1 MLNTN
6 WFTEIFE
13 QSGSAFSLQI
23 KSKLFEEQTP
33 YQKIEIFD
41 TTHFGKLMIIDGC
54 VMLSSRDNFIYHEMM
69 AHPVLLSCAAAKQV
83 LIIGGGD
90 CGTLKE
96 VLKHKTV
103 EHVTQVDI
111 DEGVTRASET
121 YFPELCT
128 ANNDPRARLRFD
140 DGIAWIKNTAPE
152 SIDVIIVD
160 STDPVGPAQGLFT
173 QEFFADCYTALRR
186 GGIVIQQSGSP
197 LLTPNEIIDMHQA
210 IRAAGFDSQQSYQFP
225 QCVYPS
231 GWWSATAGGKG
242 VNLSAAANAIAP
254 KLGFNTHFYSLAGH
268 YGAMVLPPYLE
279 KLLNESRVKSGL

>member
-23 KSKLFEEQTP
+23 KGKLFEQQTA

-41 TTHFGKLMIIDGC
+41 TTHFGKLMVIDGC

-69 AHPVLLSCAAAKQV
+69 AHPALLSCTAAKEV

-96 VLKHKTV
+96 VLKHHTV

-111 DEGVTRASET
+111 DEGVTRAAEI
-121 YFPELCT
+121 YFPELCS
-128 ANNDPRARLRFD
+128 ANTDPRATLLFD
-140 DGIAWIKNTAPE
+140 DGIAWIKNKAPE
-152 SIDVIIVD
+152 SVDVIIVD

-173 QEFFADCYTALRR
+173 QEFFSDCYKALNQ

-197 LLTPNEIIDMHQA
+197 LLTPNEMVEMRQA
-210 IRAAGFDSQQSYQFP
+210 MRAAGFVSLQSYQFP

-231 GWWSATAGGKG
+231 GWWSATAGGKNI
-242 VNLSAAANAIAP
+242 NLSEAANSISD
-254 KLGFNTHFYSLAGH
+254 KLSFDTQFYSVAGH
-268 YGAMVLPPYLE
+268 HGAMVLPPYLE
-279 KLLNESRVKSGL
+279 KLLNEN

>member
-1 MLNTN
+1 MLDGK

-13 QSGSAFSLQI
+13 ESGSAFSLQI
-23 KSKLFEEQTP
+23 TDKLYEEQTP

-41 TTHFGKLMIIDGC
+41 TTHFGKLMSIDGC

-69 AHPVLLSCAAAKQV
+69 SHPALLSCATPEEV

-96 VLKHKTV
+96 VLKHKA
-103 EHVTQVDI
+103 VTHAVQVDI
-111 DEGVTRASET
+111 DEGVTRASEN

-128 ANNDPRARLRFD
+128 SNNDPRAELHFD
-140 DGIAWIKNTAPE
+140 DGIAWVKNAPAE

-160 STDPVGPAQGLFT
+160 STDPVGPAEGLFT
-173 QEFFADCYTALRR
+173 LDFFSDCYRVLRP

-197 LLTPNEIIDMHQA
+197 LVCPNEIIDMHKV
-210 IRAAGFDSQQSYQFP
+210 IRDAGFDSQQTYQFP

-242 VNLSAAANAIAP
+242 IDLSNAVNKVPATLDFDT
-254 KLGFNTHFYSLAGH
+254 LFYSIAGH
-268 YGAMVLPPYLE
+268 HGAMAIPPFLQALLE
-279 KLLNESRVKSGL
+279 DSRKH